1 MNVLGSIFRITIQKK
16 IGNTH
21 PLVKIYLNEFQEEK
35 E

>member
-21 PLVKIYLNEFQEEK
+21 PLVKIYLTEFREEK